1 LTLGPLSPWE
11 RVSIHK
17 EPLQKGFIALVKGQA
32 LAKGNFLRTLAKG
45 CGEESPCKR
54 VHVYR
59 KQPLQKGV
67 YRMQPLQVVYRPVF
81 R

>member
-1 LTLGPLSPWE
+1 
-11 RVSIHK
+11 VV
-17 EPLQKGFIALVKGQA
+17 ALVKGLALVKGQALGKGQA

-67 YRMQPLQVVYRPVF
+67 YRMQPLQVVYRPVLDK
-81 R
+81 